1 MLNHFIKETGYNR
14 KTQRKS
20 ASKVKVKTTDG
31 TQMTPPL
38 DFISVVS
45 ESCSRGFLSV
55 LQQEHSGLCDEE
67 KQKDI

>member
-31 TQMTPPL
+31 TQMTPLL
-38 DFISVVS
+38 DFISVVP
-45 ESCSRGFLSV
+45 EDFYPFYSRSIADYV
-55 LQQEHSGLCDEE
+55 TKKSKRIYD
-67 KQKDI
+67 D